1 MAKKKYYAVQVGRIP
16 GIYGT
21 WDECKAQTEGVS
33 GAKYKSFPSL
43 EEAER
48 YMRGANNDNL
58 DAEGTTA
65 LSKDDLNSQVEKAVA
80 ALAENE
86 IIAFVDGSYDVTQEK
101 SAFGAI
107 IFSHG
112 GNRDILYKAFTK
124 QLGEEFISLRNVAA
138 ELEAVKESINWAIQ
152 YDKSKISIYYDYEGI
167 EKWADGQW
175 KANKAITKEYVRF
188 IQEKRACLQIEF
200 IKVPAHS
207 GVQFNEEVDAIAKN
221 ALLAKGHKTYNDG
234 SVYFVGYRVQDCQTI
249 IECINDENEVLS

>member
-86 IIAFVDGSYDVTQEK
+86 IIAFVDGSYDVTQENLRL
-101 SAFGAI
+101 GRLYLVMVETE
-107 IFSHG
+107 IFCIKH
-112 GNRDILYKAFTK
+112 
-124 QLGEEFISLRNVAA
+124 
-138 ELEAVKESINWAIQ
+138 
-152 YDKSKISIYYDYEGI
+152 
-167 EKWADGQW
+167 
-175 KANKAITKEYVRF
+175 
-188 IQEKRACLQIEF
+188 LQ
-200 IKVPAHS
+200 
-207 GVQFNEEVDAIAKN
+207 NN
-221 ALLAKGHKTYNDG
+221 
-234 SVYFVGYRVQDCQTI
+234 
-249 IECINDENEVLS
+249 

>member
-33 GAKYKSFPSL
+33 GAKHKTFSSL

-48 YMRGANNDNL
+48 YVRGANDDAL
-58 DAEGTTA
+58 DAESTTP

-152 YDKSKISIYYDYEGI
+152 YDKSKISIYYDYYPI
-167 EKWADGQW
+167 IFHKDKQQQV
-175 KANKAITKEYVRF
+175 NFYLNLFDINNEYR
-188 IQEKRACLQIEF
+188 L
-200 IKVPAHS
+200 
-207 GVQFNEEVDAIAKN
+207 
-221 ALLAKGHKTYNDG
+221 Y
-234 SVYFVGYRVQDCQTI
+234 
-249 IECINDENEVLS
+249 

>member
-33 GAKYKSFPSL
+33 GAKHKTFSSL

-48 YMRGANNDNL
+48 YVRGANDDAL
-58 DAEGTTA
+58 DAESTTP

-112 GNRDILYKAFTK
+112 SNRDILYKAFTK

-152 YDKSKISIYYDYEGI
+152 YGKSKISIYYDYEGI

-188 IQEKRACLQIEF
+188 IQEKRALLQIEF
-200 IKVPAHS
+200 TKVPAHS
-207 GVQFNEEVDAIAKN
+207 GVRFNEEVDAIAKN
-221 ALLAKGHKTYNDG
+221 ALLAKGHKTYND
-234 SVYFVGYRVQDCQTI
+234 
-249 IECINDENEVLS
+249 